1 MENRTGKQCRERYIN
16 HLDPLMKKTVWTT
29 DEDSTIKRMH
39 FEIGTKWCKYM
50 EQLPGRSDNA
60 IKNRFHVIS
69 RDGYTESVHNTLA
82 GETVAIVIAEPIVT
96 GKYVP
101 ETADERLERFRS
113 ARELLNLKIE
123 ALMLE
128 QEQEE
133 RDEKDR
139 NERYKLSIEAQN
151 IIESSSVNTFG
162 SVYEALVEAVADIHK
177 LRVQK
182 SFDASIGMA
191 LQRDASITSSSSG
204 TPTSPEEGLDHVYST
219 DLDECHFDCD
229 DLCAVDS
236 GKSLSKTGELF
247 PKA

>member
-16 HLDPLMKKTVWTT
+16 HLDPLMKKTVWTNE
-29 DEDSTIKRMH
+29 EDSTIKKLH
-39 FEIGTKWCKYM
+39 FEIGTKWCKYV

-82 GETVAIVIAEPIVT
+82 GETVAIVIAEPMVN

-101 ETADERLERFRS
+101 ETADERIERFRS

-139 NERYKLSIEAQN
+139 DQKHKLSLAAQN
-151 IIESSSVNTFG
+151 IIETSSVNTFG
-162 SVYEALVEAVADIHK
+162 SVYECLVEAVADIHK

-182 SFDASIGMA
+182 SFDAAIGMA
-191 LQRDASITSSSSG
+191 LQQDESISTSSSGS
-204 TPTSPEEGLDHVYST
+204 PKSPEEGLDHVYST
-219 DLDECHFDCD
+219 DLDECHFDTESPRD
-229 DLCAVDS
+229 
-236 GKSLSKTGELF
+236 GFGFNTTGELY